1 MYLMAV
7 ELEIP
12 DLISKKNLINRK
24 KNNTNSGFGGVGTKQ
39 IPWQSL
45 LKMQILLF
53 LVCTYVVNDIFEV
66 ISRRFWRG
74 LHFGL
79 PGGKGG
85 MCTKRKPWLK
95 WIKTTNLVAPCSA
108 SVKYHVWAYFKWLN
122 RSSFLVIV
130 FFVSTTIWSRQ
141 IKEIFSICTIPQKL
155 TEQQLAIAF
164 LFLQCYEFT
173 IIFYEWG

>member
-66 ISRRFWRG
+66 ISRRF
-74 LHFGL
+74 
-79 PGGKGG
+79 
-85 MCTKRKPWLK
+85 
-95 WIKTTNLVAPCSA
+95 
-108 SVKYHVWAYFKWLN
+108 
-122 RSSFLVIV
+122 
-130 FFVSTTIWSRQ
+130 
-141 IKEIFSICTIPQKL
+141 
-155 TEQQLAIAF
+155 
-164 LFLQCYEFT
+164 
-173 IIFYEWG
+173 